1 MTVGIQPQALAK
13 SRGGTRSLI
22 GHSLDVAYAAEGL
35 LSFGVTRERLSA
47 LAGFPLTD
55 VHVARLAVL
64 AGLHDTGKACVGFQ
78 RRLAGRP
85 GIADTLPSSSWLW
98 RTPAWGRRS
107 GSRCATACLFHGA

>member
-1 MTVGIQPQALAK
+1 VGLDLHPPVCIQALAK

-22 GHSLDVAYAAEGL
+22 GHSLDVAHATKAL
-35 LSFGVTRERLSA
+35 LSFGVTKERLST

-64 AGLHDTGKACVGFQ
+64 AGFHDAGKACVGFQ

-85 GIADTLPSSSWLW
+85 GDS
-98 RTPAWGRRS
+98 
-107 GSRCATACLFHGA
+107 